1 MWLQHCYV
9 PICFVMFKLFYLILY
24 ADFFILYMILSS
36 AVVSPYLDEQS
47 SGHCCPEGV
56 VT

>member
-24 ADFFILYMILSS
+24 ADFSILYMILSS